1 MCRNILPSFTLK
13 LFPASVCRRRV
24 RSSAE
29 DRSPWQKG
37 IASPLA
43 PWQHSWLGMQ
53 LCPGSWGGGQR
64 SLGNQTVQNQSTLR
78 DRRRHRHKGSE
89 SCIPAAEGCCRQRC
103 PACMAGLQQHL
114 SLPTWPPPSSSAGLR
129 SFPWLWAALQP
140 RRTPGSPP
148 AALPRQ
154 HRPGSSAQRG
164 RAAPA
169 LYVHLVRLC
178 KL

>member
-1 MCRNILPSFTLK
+1 MSQHSAKLHLEAFSSFCLSSPCK
-13 LFPASVCRRRV
+13 KQCRRPKPMAKGHRLTPCPVAAFLAGDATLPRELGRRV
-24 RSSAE
+24 E
-29 DRSPWQKG
+29 
-37 IASPLA
+37 
-43 PWQHSWLGMQ
+43 
-53 LCPGSWGGGQR
+53 

-89 SCIPAAEGCCRQRC
+89 PCIPAAEGCCRQRC
-103 PACMAGLQQHL
+103 PACVAGLQQHL